1 MKRFFNLIAGATAA
15 ASMATLLLSVG
26 VTHAAEPAKT
36 VKPDLAAGEAKATQV
51 CAACHTADGSRG
63 LSANPILQGQHPQ
76 YLAKQLHEF
85 KTAVRKNAIMQGMA
99 APLTDADIRN
109 VSAFYAGKQAKEGFA
124 RNKDTVAL
132 GEKIYRGGI
141 AAKSVPACA
150 ACHSPNGA
158 GLPAQYPRLQ
168 GQHGEYTK
176 AQLVAFRQGGRTN
189 SAQMTSIAANLSDK
203 EIDALADY
211 IAGLR

>member
-1 MKRFFNLIAGATAA
+1 MKRFFTLIAGATAA
-15 ASMATLLLSVG
+15 ASMAALLGMSAA
-26 VTHAAEPAKT
+26 HAAEPAKAS
-36 VKPDLAAGEAKATQV
+36 KPDLAAGEAKATQV
-51 CAACHTADGSRG
+51 CAACHAADGSRG

-85 KTAVRKNAIMQGMA
+85 KSAARKNAVMQGMA
-99 APLTDADIRN
+99 APLTEDDIRN
-109 VSAFYAGKQAKEGFA
+109 VSAFYASKQAKEGFA

-141 AAKSVPACA
+141 AAKAVPACA

-158 GLPAQYPRLQ
+158 GLPAQYPRLS
-168 GQHGEYTK
+168 GQHAEYTK
-176 AQLVAFRQGGRTN
+176 AQLVAFRQGDRTN
-189 SAQMTSIAANLSDK
+189 NGQMATIAANLSDK
-203 EIDALADY
+203 EINALADY